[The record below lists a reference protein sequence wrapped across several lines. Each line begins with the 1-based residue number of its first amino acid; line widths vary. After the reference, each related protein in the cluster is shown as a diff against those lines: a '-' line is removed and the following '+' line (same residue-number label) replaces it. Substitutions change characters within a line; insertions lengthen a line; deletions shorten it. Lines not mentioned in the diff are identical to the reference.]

1 MLQVWSGSRMAF
13 ELAVPKALHGSLV
26 EDGYFSSGPAWSPD
40 EAVVAYT
47 AEVGLEEGVVQG
59 RGRAEACMRQEGYAL
74 GRGGQ
79 AGGGGMHEAA

>member
-40 EAVVAYT
+40 EAVVA
-47 AEVGLEEGVVQG
+47 
-59 RGRAEACMRQEGYAL
+59 
-74 GRGGQ
+74 
-79 AGGGGMHEAA
+79 